1 MVVSNHNFSFGTY
14 GLSKYFRSV
23 SEKPKNKW
31 TEALKLIAKIGVSA
45 LAIYLIVKKVDINT
59 VWGYLK
65 NAHYGYLILGFVVF
79 LFSKYIAGLR
89 MNYLLAVNDVKMSNL
104 QVFKLS
110 LLGMFYNLFL
120 PGGLSGDGYKV
131 YWLKKTQDA
140 KVGSMVWVTL
150 LDRGT
155 GMLLLLILAII
166 CFWFVPYPFEYKS
179 WLLLAI
185 PLLLAG
191 YYLMLRLFFKKYTPA
206 YWNTVW
212 TSLVVQILQVVT
224 AELILLA
231 MGIHSEIITYWFM
244 FLVATLGYVIPI
256 TIGGLGARE
265 IVLAYGAEYLAIDSN
280 ISIAMGVLFYL
291 IIALNSLLG
300 IYYVLRPAKLESD
313 GIF

>member
-1 MVVSNHNFSFGTY
+1 M
-14 GLSKYFRSV
+14 

-31 TEALKLIAKIGVSA
+31 IEALKLIAKIGVSV
-45 LAIYLIVKKVDINT
+45 LAIVLIVKKVDVNT
-59 VWGYLK
+59 VWGYLN
-65 NAHYGYLILGFVVF
+65 NAHYGYLIIGFVVF
-79 LFSKYIAGLR
+79 LISKYIAALR
-89 MNYLLAVNDVKMSNL
+89 MNYLLAVNEVKMSNL

-155 GMLLLLILAII
+155 GMLLLLILAIT
-166 CFWFVPYPFEYKS
+166 CFWFIPYPFDYKG
-179 WLLLAI
+179 LLLVSI
-185 PLLLAG
+185 PIMLAG
-191 YYLMLRLFFKKYTPA
+191 YYLMLRLFFKKYVVA
-206 YWNTVW
+206 YWNTLW
-212 TSLVVQILQVVT
+212 TSLVVQVLQVVT

-231 MGIHSEIITYWFM
+231 LGIHNEIVTYWFM

-265 IVLAYGAEYLAIDSN
+265 IVLAYGADYLDIDSN

-300 IYYVLRPAKLESD
+300 IYYVLRPTKLETD
-313 GIF
+313 GIL